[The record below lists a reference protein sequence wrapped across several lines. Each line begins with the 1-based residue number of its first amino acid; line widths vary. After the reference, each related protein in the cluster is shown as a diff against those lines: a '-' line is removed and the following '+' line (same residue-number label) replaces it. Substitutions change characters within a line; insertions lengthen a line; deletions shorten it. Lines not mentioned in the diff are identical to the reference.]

1 MLADRDIWESIQSPA
16 LRCQLVELVAAET
29 LGALAEGW
37 GFGSEDEAR
46 EYVRGPLERRV
57 RLECGDQAVEFLRR
71 RCAERGI

>member
-1 MLADRDIWESIQSPA
+1 MLAARDVWESIQSPA

-37 GFGSEDEAR
+37 GFESGDEAR

-57 RLECGDQAVEFLRR
+57 QAEAGDIAVEFLRR